1 MKKNLFKIFTVI
13 VFATIAGY
21 NLYNSQKT
29 DMMSDLALENIEALA
44 QSESSSGIRCYTGDG
59 HSFLCICNSCVWGYT
74 GTSSNEIGRAHV

>member
-44 QSESSSGIRCYTGDG
+44 QNENKGGFDCCDSCTGAYCGIFIDTKG
-59 HSFLCICNSCVWGYT
+59 N
-74 GTSSNEIGRAHV
+74 GTKLYYNK